1 MLVCRLPESSAFCPR
16 YTPLR
21 VSIGLWGDAALDYRF
36 ALLRNQDDCL
46 AIEHSGVQSS
56 IVATPCDSCGG
67 TRPLRGQ
74 APPSPPLSRAKG
86 RAFSNKELKMGLFG
100 RGRRTPQRGTSPLP
114 GWFLCPPPVPASS
127 SRWLPCWIFLESSTL
142 KLHFVGVAAGL
153 RFSQRPSD

>member
-1 MLVCRLPESSAFCPR
+1 LFLLHRRSCF
-16 YTPLR
+16 LR
-21 VSIGLWGDAALDYRF
+21 KELKVDTVLIAVSRFRETKTIAL
-36 ALLRNQDDCL
+36 
-46 AIEHSGVQSS
+46 QSS
-56 IVATPCDSCGG
+56 IVECNFLNCNTLCGSCGG

-153 RFSQRPSD
+153 RFSQ